1 MAVNAI
7 AYFFE
12 KNIDLDF
19 IYQIKNK
26 NKDSQNIIKINNLK
40 NISKKSLENA
50 TIFKV
55 SNGNVERSNN

>member
-26 NKDSQNIIKINNLK
+26 NNFMTTKI
-40 NISKKSLENA
+40 S
-50 TIFKV
+50 
-55 SNGNVERSNN
+55 

>member
-1 MAVNAI
+1 MKIQKLYIIDQLNNNTYIISSQAMAVNAI

-26 NKDSQNIIKINNLK
+26 NNFMTTKMS
-40 NISKKSLENA
+40 
-50 TIFKV
+50 
-55 SNGNVERSNN
+55 